1 MTDKTIVKIIK
12 LLRCAF
18 KQAVR
23 WELIGKNPFD
33 NVVLPKTEY
42 KKRDIWNTDTI
53 RKALDECTDSK
64 LYIAMNLSFAC
75 SLRLGE
81 ILGLTWDNVHIE
93 DANIAADD
101 AYIFIDKELVRCTK
115 QAIEMLGEKDIY
127 HIFIPLMPNTSTR
140 LVLKKPKV
148 SVAKAQHDA
157 MEKALSDAGFG
168 LQFIP
173 VSPSAVKAEEK
184 AVTKKAE
191 KPKQS
196 VKEVK
201 PEKAEEPV
209 KAEIKTEAVEAEPEA
224 APAKAETE
232 EAPPV
237 TDPLLTVV
245 NNIESG
251 SIKVDEQTGEVIEQ
265 QAAAEDEPTPVSYDK
280 TTPIDEICAVMT
292 LEDAKNYVIDGGPY
306 NGWKVGTLAERR
318 PVKVLE
324 MIIEKYPTEDNILR
338 AATKLILD
346 SMK

>member
-1 MTDKTIVKIIK
+1 MKSDNSAVVYNAESTAAGLNRVKGFDPLKYVRSTENGAVLDLPYQKLWFRLRHPNGKIRIFIK
-12 LLRCAF
+12 
-18 KQAVR
+18 
-23 WELIGKNPFD
+23 
-33 NVVLPKTEY
+33 
-42 KKRDIWNTDTI
+42 
-53 RKALDECTDSK
+53 
-64 LYIAMNLSFAC
+64 NLS
-75 SLRLGE
+75 E
-81 ILGLTWDNVHIE
+81 K
-93 DANIAADD
+93 IAAVEARVYFDRADSEPAANCIISGVD
-101 AYIFIDKELVRCTK
+101 AED
-115 QAIEMLGEKDIY
+115 
-127 HIFIPLMPNTSTR
+127 
-140 LVLKKPKV
+140 KV

-173 VSPSAVKAEEK
+173 VNPSAVKATAEED

-191 KPKQS
+191 KPKQP

-209 KAEIKTEAVEAEPEA
+209 KATETPEPVKAEPET
-224 APAKAETE
+224 APVKAETE

-245 NNIESG
+245 NNIENG
-251 SIKVDEQTGEVIEQ
+251 GIKVDEQTGEVIEQ

>member
-1 MTDKTIVKIIK
+1 MKSDNSAVVYNAESTATDLNRVKGFDPLKYVRSTENGAVLDLPYQKLWFRLRHPNGKIRIFIK
-12 LLRCAF
+12 
-18 KQAVR
+18 
-23 WELIGKNPFD
+23 
-33 NVVLPKTEY
+33 
-42 KKRDIWNTDTI
+42 
-53 RKALDECTDSK
+53 
-64 LYIAMNLSFAC
+64 NLS
-75 SLRLGE
+75 E
-81 ILGLTWDNVHIE
+81 K
-93 DANIAADD
+93 IAAVEARVYFDRADSEPAANCIISGVD
-101 AYIFIDKELVRCTK
+101 AED
-115 QAIEMLGEKDIY
+115 
-127 HIFIPLMPNTSTR
+127 
-140 LVLKKPKV
+140 KV

-168 LQFIP
+168 LQFIS
-173 VSPSAVKAEEK
+173 VNPSAVKAEEK

-191 KPKQS
+191 KPKQPA
-196 VKEVK
+196 KEVK

-209 KAEIKTEAVEAEPEA
+209 KAEIKTEAVKAEPET

>member
-1 MTDKTIVKIIK
+1 MKSDNSAVVYNAESTAAGLNRVKGFDPLKYVRSTENGAVLDLPYQKLWFRLRHPNGKIRIFIK
-12 LLRCAF
+12 
-18 KQAVR
+18 
-23 WELIGKNPFD
+23 
-33 NVVLPKTEY
+33 
-42 KKRDIWNTDTI
+42 
-53 RKALDECTDSK
+53 
-64 LYIAMNLSFAC
+64 NLS
-75 SLRLGE
+75 E
-81 ILGLTWDNVHIE
+81 K
-93 DANIAADD
+93 IAAVEARVYFDRADSEPAANCIISGVD
-101 AYIFIDKELVRCTK
+101 AED
-115 QAIEMLGEKDIY
+115 
-127 HIFIPLMPNTSTR
+127 
-140 LVLKKPKV
+140 KV

-168 LQFIP
+168 LQFIS
-173 VSPSAVKAEEK
+173 VNPSGAKAEEN
-184 AVTKKAE
+184 AVIKKAE
-191 KPKQS
+191 KPKQPA
-196 VKEVK
+196 KEVK
-201 PEKAEEPV
+201 PEKAEESAKTTETPEP
-209 KAEIKTEAVEAEPEA
+209 KAEIKTEAVKAEPET

-324 MIIEKYPTEDNILR
+324 VIIEKYPTEDNILR

>member
-1 MTDKTIVKIIK
+1 MKSDNSAVVYNAESTAAGLNRVKGFDPLKYVRSTENGAVLDLPYQKLWFRLRHPNGKIRIFIK
-12 LLRCAF
+12 
-18 KQAVR
+18 
-23 WELIGKNPFD
+23 
-33 NVVLPKTEY
+33 
-42 KKRDIWNTDTI
+42 
-53 RKALDECTDSK
+53 
-64 LYIAMNLSFAC
+64 NLS
-75 SLRLGE
+75 E
-81 ILGLTWDNVHIE
+81 K
-93 DANIAADD
+93 IAAVEARVYFDRADSEPAANCIISGVD
-101 AYIFIDKELVRCTK
+101 AED
-115 QAIEMLGEKDIY
+115 
-127 HIFIPLMPNTSTR
+127 
-140 LVLKKPKV
+140 KV

-168 LQFIP
+168 LQFIS
-173 VSPSAVKAEEK
+173 VNPSAVKAEEK

-191 KPKQS
+191 KPKQPA
-196 VKEVK
+196 KEVK

-209 KAEIKTEAVEAEPEA
+209 KAEIKTEAVKAEPEA

-237 TDPLLTVV
+237 TDPLLSVV
-245 NNIESG
+245 NNIENS

-265 QAAAEDEPTPVSYDK
+265 QAAAEDEPTSVSYDK

-324 MIIEKYPTEDNILR
+324 MIIEKSPTEDNILR
-338 AATKLILD
+338 AATKLIHD

>member
-1 MTDKTIVKIIK
+1 MKSDNSAVVYNAESTAAGLNRVKGFDPLKYVRSTENGAVLDLPYQKLWFRLRHPNGKIRIFIK
-12 LLRCAF
+12 
-18 KQAVR
+18 
-23 WELIGKNPFD
+23 
-33 NVVLPKTEY
+33 
-42 KKRDIWNTDTI
+42 
-53 RKALDECTDSK
+53 
-64 LYIAMNLSFAC
+64 NLS
-75 SLRLGE
+75 E
-81 ILGLTWDNVHIE
+81 K
-93 DANIAADD
+93 IAAVEARVYFDRADSEPAANCIISGVD
-101 AYIFIDKELVRCTK
+101 AED
-115 QAIEMLGEKDIY
+115 
-127 HIFIPLMPNTSTR
+127 
-140 LVLKKPKV
+140 KV

-168 LQFIP
+168 LQFIS
-173 VSPSAVKAEEK
+173 VNPSGVKAEEK

-191 KPKQS
+191 KPKQPA
-196 VKEVK
+196 KEVK

-209 KAEIKTEAVEAEPEA
+209 KAEIKTEAAKAEPEA

>member
-1 MTDKTIVKIIK
+1 MKSDNSAVVYNAESTAAGLNRVKGFDPLKYVRSTENGAVLDLPYQKLWFRLRHPNGKIRIFIK
-12 LLRCAF
+12 
-18 KQAVR
+18 
-23 WELIGKNPFD
+23 
-33 NVVLPKTEY
+33 
-42 KKRDIWNTDTI
+42 
-53 RKALDECTDSK
+53 
-64 LYIAMNLSFAC
+64 NLS
-75 SLRLGE
+75 E
-81 ILGLTWDNVHIE
+81 K
-93 DANIAADD
+93 IAAVEARVYFDRADSEPAANCIISGVD
-101 AYIFIDKELVRCTK
+101 AED
-115 QAIEMLGEKDIY
+115 
-127 HIFIPLMPNTSTR
+127 
-140 LVLKKPKV
+140 KV

-168 LQFIP
+168 LQFIS
-173 VSPSAVKAEEK
+173 VNPSAVKAEEK
-184 AVTKKAE
+184 AVIKKAE
-191 KPKQS
+191 KPKQPA
-196 VKEVK
+196 KEVK
-201 PEKAEEPV
+201 PEKAEESAKTTETPEP
-209 KAEIKTEAVEAEPEA
+209 KAEIKTETVKAEPET

-237 TDPLLTVV
+237 TDPLLSVV

-265 QAAAEDEPTPVSYDK
+265 QAAAEGEPAPVSYDK

>member
-1 MTDKTIVKIIK
+1 MKSENSAVVYNAESTAAGLNRVKGFDPLKYVRSTENGAVLDLPYQKLWFRLRHPNGKIRIFIK
-12 LLRCAF
+12 
-18 KQAVR
+18 
-23 WELIGKNPFD
+23 
-33 NVVLPKTEY
+33 
-42 KKRDIWNTDTI
+42 
-53 RKALDECTDSK
+53 
-64 LYIAMNLSFAC
+64 NLS
-75 SLRLGE
+75 E
-81 ILGLTWDNVHIE
+81 K
-93 DANIAADD
+93 IAAVEARVYFDRADSEPAANCIISGVD
-101 AYIFIDKELVRCTK
+101 AED
-115 QAIEMLGEKDIY
+115 
-127 HIFIPLMPNTSTR
+127 
-140 LVLKKPKV
+140 KV

-168 LQFIP
+168 LQFIS
-173 VSPSAVKAEEK
+173 VNPSAVKAEEK

-191 KPKQS
+191 KPKQPA
-196 VKEVK
+196 KEVK

-209 KAEIKTEAVEAEPEA
+209 KAEIKTEAVKAEPEA

-245 NNIESG
+245 NNIENG

-265 QAAAEDEPTPVSYDK
+265 QAAAEDDPTPVSYDK
-280 TTPIDEICAVMT
+280 TTPIEEICAVMT

>member
-1 MTDKTIVKIIK
+1 MKSDNSAVVYNAESTAAGLNRVKGFDPLKYVRSTENGAVLDLPYQKLWFRLRHPNGKIRIFIK
-12 LLRCAF
+12 
-18 KQAVR
+18 
-23 WELIGKNPFD
+23 
-33 NVVLPKTEY
+33 
-42 KKRDIWNTDTI
+42 
-53 RKALDECTDSK
+53 
-64 LYIAMNLSFAC
+64 NLSEKITAVEARVYFDRADSEPAANC
-75 SLRLGE
+75 IISGV
-81 ILGLTWDNVHIE
+81 DAE
-93 DANIAADD
+93 D
-101 AYIFIDKELVRCTK
+101 
-115 QAIEMLGEKDIY
+115 
-127 HIFIPLMPNTSTR
+127 
-140 LVLKKPKV
+140 KV

-168 LQFIP
+168 LQFIS
-173 VSPSAVKAEEK
+173 VNPSAVKAEEK

-191 KPKQS
+191 KPKQPA
-196 VKEVK
+196 KEVK

-209 KAEIKTEAVEAEPEA
+209 KAEIKTETVKAEPEA

-237 TDPLLTVV
+237 TDPLLSVV

-265 QAAAEDEPTPVSYDK
+265 HAAAEGEPTPVSYDK

>member
-1 MTDKTIVKIIK
+1 MKSDNSAVVYNAESTAAGLNRVKGFDPLKYVRSTENGAVLDLPYQKLWFRLRHPNGKIRIFIK
-12 LLRCAF
+12 
-18 KQAVR
+18 
-23 WELIGKNPFD
+23 
-33 NVVLPKTEY
+33 
-42 KKRDIWNTDTI
+42 
-53 RKALDECTDSK
+53 
-64 LYIAMNLSFAC
+64 NLS
-75 SLRLGE
+75 E
-81 ILGLTWDNVHIE
+81 K
-93 DANIAADD
+93 IAAVEARVYFDRADSEPAANCIISGVD
-101 AYIFIDKELVRCTK
+101 AED
-115 QAIEMLGEKDIY
+115 
-127 HIFIPLMPNTSTR
+127 
-140 LVLKKPKV
+140 KV

-173 VSPSAVKAEEK
+173 VNPSAVKAEEK

-191 KPKQS
+191 KPKQPA
-196 VKEVK
+196 KEVK

-209 KAEIKTEAVEAEPEA
+209 KAEIKTEAVKAEPEA

-237 TDPLLTVV
+237 TDPLLSVV

-265 QAAAEDEPTPVSYDK
+265 HAAAEGEPSPVSYDK

>member
-1 MTDKTIVKIIK
+1 MKSDNSAVVYNAESTAEGLNRVKGFDPLKYVRSTENGAVLDLPYQKLWFRLRHPNGKIRIFIK
-12 LLRCAF
+12 
-18 KQAVR
+18 
-23 WELIGKNPFD
+23 
-33 NVVLPKTEY
+33 
-42 KKRDIWNTDTI
+42 
-53 RKALDECTDSK
+53 
-64 LYIAMNLSFAC
+64 NLS
-75 SLRLGE
+75 E
-81 ILGLTWDNVHIE
+81 K
-93 DANIAADD
+93 IAAVEARVYFDRADSEPAANCIISGVD
-101 AYIFIDKELVRCTK
+101 AED
-115 QAIEMLGEKDIY
+115 
-127 HIFIPLMPNTSTR
+127 
-140 LVLKKPKV
+140 KV

-168 LQFIP
+168 LQFIS
-173 VSPSAVKAEEK
+173 VNPSAVKAEEK

-191 KPKQS
+191 KPKQPA
-196 VKEVK
+196 KEVK

-209 KAEIKTEAVEAEPEA
+209 KAEIKTEAVKAEPEA

-265 QAAAEDEPTPVSYDK
+265 QAAAEDEPAPVSYDK

>member
-1 MTDKTIVKIIK
+1 MKSDNSAVVYNAESTAAGLNRVKGFDPLKYVRSTENGAVLDLPYQKLWFRLRHPNGKIRIFIK
-12 LLRCAF
+12 
-18 KQAVR
+18 
-23 WELIGKNPFD
+23 
-33 NVVLPKTEY
+33 
-42 KKRDIWNTDTI
+42 
-53 RKALDECTDSK
+53 
-64 LYIAMNLSFAC
+64 NLS
-75 SLRLGE
+75 E
-81 ILGLTWDNVHIE
+81 K
-93 DANIAADD
+93 IAAVEARVYFDRADSEPAANCIISGVD
-101 AYIFIDKELVRCTK
+101 AED
-115 QAIEMLGEKDIY
+115 
-127 HIFIPLMPNTSTR
+127 
-140 LVLKKPKV
+140 KV

-168 LQFIP
+168 LQFIS
-173 VSPSAVKAEEK
+173 VNPSGVKAEEK

-191 KPKQS
+191 KPKQPA
-196 VKEVK
+196 KEVK

-209 KAEIKTEAVEAEPEA
+209 KAEIKTEAVKAEPEA

-237 TDPLLTVV
+237 TDPLLSVV
-245 NNIESG
+245 NNIENS

-265 QAAAEDEPTPVSYDK
+265 QAAAEGEPAPVSYDK

>member
-1 MTDKTIVKIIK
+1 MKSDNSAVVYNAESTAAGLNRVKGFDPLKYVRSTENGAVLDLPYQKLWFRLRHPNGKIRIFIK
-12 LLRCAF
+12 
-18 KQAVR
+18 
-23 WELIGKNPFD
+23 
-33 NVVLPKTEY
+33 
-42 KKRDIWNTDTI
+42 
-53 RKALDECTDSK
+53 
-64 LYIAMNLSFAC
+64 NLS
-75 SLRLGE
+75 E
-81 ILGLTWDNVHIE
+81 K
-93 DANIAADD
+93 IAAVEARVYFDRADSEPAANCIISGVD
-101 AYIFIDKELVRCTK
+101 AED
-115 QAIEMLGEKDIY
+115 
-127 HIFIPLMPNTSTR
+127 
-140 LVLKKPKV
+140 KV

-168 LQFIP
+168 LQFIS
-173 VSPSAVKAEEK
+173 VNPSGVKAEEK

-191 KPKQS
+191 KPKQPA
-196 VKEVK
+196 KEVK

-209 KAEIKTEAVEAEPEA
+209 KAEIKTEAVKAEPEA
-224 APAKAETE
+224 APSKAETE

>member
-1 MTDKTIVKIIK
+1 MKSDNSAVVYNAESTAAGLNRVKGFDPLKYVRSTENGAVLDLPYQKLWFRLRHPNGKIRIFIK
-12 LLRCAF
+12 
-18 KQAVR
+18 
-23 WELIGKNPFD
+23 
-33 NVVLPKTEY
+33 
-42 KKRDIWNTDTI
+42 
-53 RKALDECTDSK
+53 
-64 LYIAMNLSFAC
+64 NLS
-75 SLRLGE
+75 E
-81 ILGLTWDNVHIE
+81 K
-93 DANIAADD
+93 IAAVEARVYFDRADSEPAANCIISGVD
-101 AYIFIDKELVRCTK
+101 AED
-115 QAIEMLGEKDIY
+115 
-127 HIFIPLMPNTSTR
+127 
-140 LVLKKPKV
+140 KV

-168 LQFIP
+168 LQFIS
-173 VSPSAVKAEEK
+173 VNPSGVKAEEK

-191 KPKQS
+191 KPKQPA
-196 VKEVK
+196 KEVK

-209 KAEIKTEAVEAEPEA
+209 KAEIKTEAVKAEPET

-237 TDPLLTVV
+237 TDPLLSVV
-245 NNIESG
+245 NNIENS

-265 QAAAEDEPTPVSYDK
+265 QAAAEDEPAPVSYDK

>member
-1 MTDKTIVKIIK
+1 MKSDNSAVVYNAESTAAGLNRVKGFDPLKYVRSTENGAVLDLPYQKLWFRLRHPNGKIRIFIK
-12 LLRCAF
+12 
-18 KQAVR
+18 
-23 WELIGKNPFD
+23 
-33 NVVLPKTEY
+33 
-42 KKRDIWNTDTI
+42 
-53 RKALDECTDSK
+53 
-64 LYIAMNLSFAC
+64 NLS
-75 SLRLGE
+75 E
-81 ILGLTWDNVHIE
+81 K
-93 DANIAADD
+93 IAAVEARVYFDRADSEPAANCIISGVD
-101 AYIFIDKELVRCTK
+101 AED
-115 QAIEMLGEKDIY
+115 
-127 HIFIPLMPNTSTR
+127 
-140 LVLKKPKV
+140 KV

-168 LQFIP
+168 LQFIS
-173 VSPSAVKAEEK
+173 VNPSAVKAEEK

-191 KPKQS
+191 KPKQPA
-196 VKEVK
+196 KEVK

-209 KAEIKTEAVEAEPEA
+209 KAEIKTEAVKSEPEA

-245 NNIESG
+245 NNIENS

>member
-1 MTDKTIVKIIK
+1 MKSDNSAVVYNVESTAAGLNRVKGFDPLKYVRSTENGAVLDLPYQKLWFRLRHPNGKIRIFIK
-12 LLRCAF
+12 
-18 KQAVR
+18 
-23 WELIGKNPFD
+23 
-33 NVVLPKTEY
+33 
-42 KKRDIWNTDTI
+42 
-53 RKALDECTDSK
+53 
-64 LYIAMNLSFAC
+64 NLS
-75 SLRLGE
+75 E
-81 ILGLTWDNVHIE
+81 K
-93 DANIAADD
+93 IAAVEARVYFDRADSEPAANCIISGVD
-101 AYIFIDKELVRCTK
+101 AED
-115 QAIEMLGEKDIY
+115 
-127 HIFIPLMPNTSTR
+127 
-140 LVLKKPKV
+140 KV

-168 LQFIP
+168 LQFIS
-173 VSPSAVKAEEK
+173 VNPSAVKAEEK

-191 KPKQS
+191 KPKQPA
-196 VKEVK
+196 KEVK

-209 KAEIKTEAVEAEPEA
+209 KAEIKTEAVKAEPET

-245 NNIESG
+245 NNIENS

>member
-1 MTDKTIVKIIK
+1 MKSDNSAVVYNAESTAAGLNRVKGFDPLKYVRNTENGAVLDLPYQKLWFRLRHPNGKIRIFIK
-12 LLRCAF
+12 
-18 KQAVR
+18 
-23 WELIGKNPFD
+23 
-33 NVVLPKTEY
+33 
-42 KKRDIWNTDTI
+42 
-53 RKALDECTDSK
+53 
-64 LYIAMNLSFAC
+64 NLS
-75 SLRLGE
+75 E
-81 ILGLTWDNVHIE
+81 K
-93 DANIAADD
+93 IAAVEARVYFDRADSEPAANCIISGVD
-101 AYIFIDKELVRCTK
+101 AED
-115 QAIEMLGEKDIY
+115 
-127 HIFIPLMPNTSTR
+127 
-140 LVLKKPKV
+140 KV

-168 LQFIP
+168 LQFIS
-173 VSPSAVKAEEK
+173 VNPSAAKSEEK

-191 KPKQS
+191 KPKQPA
-196 VKEVK
+196 KEVK

-209 KAEIKTEAVEAEPEA
+209 KAEIKTEAVKAEPET
-224 APAKAETE
+224 APAKAESE

-265 QAAAEDEPTPVSYDK
+265 QAAAENEPTSVSYDK

-292 LEDAKNYVIDGGPY
+292 LEDAKNYVIEGGPY

>member
-1 MTDKTIVKIIK
+1 MKSDNSAVVYNAESTAAGLNRVKGFDPLKYARNTENGAVLDLPYQKLWFRLRHPNGKIRIFIK
-12 LLRCAF
+12 
-18 KQAVR
+18 
-23 WELIGKNPFD
+23 
-33 NVVLPKTEY
+33 
-42 KKRDIWNTDTI
+42 
-53 RKALDECTDSK
+53 
-64 LYIAMNLSFAC
+64 NLS
-75 SLRLGE
+75 E
-81 ILGLTWDNVHIE
+81 K
-93 DANIAADD
+93 IAAVEARVYFDRADSEPAANCIISGVD
-101 AYIFIDKELVRCTK
+101 AED
-115 QAIEMLGEKDIY
+115 
-127 HIFIPLMPNTSTR
+127 
-140 LVLKKPKV
+140 KV

-173 VSPSAVKAEEK
+173 VNPSAVKAEEK

-191 KPKQS
+191 KPKQA
-196 VKEVK
+196 VKETK

-209 KAEIKTEAVEAEPEA
+209 RAEIETEPVKAEPETV
-224 APAKAETE
+224 PVKAETE

-237 TDPLLTVV
+237 TDPLLSVV
-245 NNIESG
+245 NNIENG

-292 LEDAKNYVIDGGPY
+292 LENAKNYVIDGGPY

-324 MIIEKYPTEDNILR
+324 VIIEKYPTEDNILR
-338 AATKLILD
+338 AATKIIFD

>member
-1 MTDKTIVKIIK
+1 MKSDNSAVVYNAESTAAGLNRVKGFDPLKYVRSTENGAVLDLPYQKLWFRLRHPNGKIRIFIK
-12 LLRCAF
+12 
-18 KQAVR
+18 
-23 WELIGKNPFD
+23 
-33 NVVLPKTEY
+33 
-42 KKRDIWNTDTI
+42 
-53 RKALDECTDSK
+53 
-64 LYIAMNLSFAC
+64 NLS
-75 SLRLGE
+75 E
-81 ILGLTWDNVHIE
+81 K
-93 DANIAADD
+93 IAAVEARVYFDRADSEPAANCIISGVD
-101 AYIFIDKELVRCTK
+101 AED
-115 QAIEMLGEKDIY
+115 
-127 HIFIPLMPNTSTR
+127 
-140 LVLKKPKV
+140 KV

-168 LQFIP
+168 LQFIS
-173 VSPSAVKAEEK
+173 VNPSAVKAEEK

-191 KPKQS
+191 KPKQPA
-196 VKEVK
+196 KEVK

-209 KAEIKTEAVEAEPEA
+209 KAEIKTEAVKAEPET
-224 APAKAETE
+224 APAKAETK

-265 QAAAEDEPTPVSYDK
+265 QAAAEDEPAPVSYDK

>member
-1 MTDKTIVKIIK
+1 MKSDNSAVVYNAESTAAGLNRVKGFDPLKYVRSTENGAVLDLPYQKLWFRLRHPNGKIRIFIK
-12 LLRCAF
+12 
-18 KQAVR
+18 
-23 WELIGKNPFD
+23 
-33 NVVLPKTEY
+33 
-42 KKRDIWNTDTI
+42 
-53 RKALDECTDSK
+53 
-64 LYIAMNLSFAC
+64 NLS
-75 SLRLGE
+75 E
-81 ILGLTWDNVHIE
+81 K
-93 DANIAADD
+93 IAAVEARVYFDRADSEPAANCIISGVD
-101 AYIFIDKELVRCTK
+101 AED
-115 QAIEMLGEKDIY
+115 
-127 HIFIPLMPNTSTR
+127 
-140 LVLKKPKV
+140 KV

-168 LQFIP
+168 LQFIS
-173 VSPSAVKAEEK
+173 VNPSAVKAEEK

-191 KPKQS
+191 KPEQPA
-196 VKEVK
+196 KEVR

-209 KAEIKTEAVEAEPEA
+209 KAEIKTETVKAEPEA

-237 TDPLLTVV
+237 TNPLLTVV

-265 QAAAEDEPTPVSYDK
+265 QAAAEGEPAPVSYDK

>member
-1 MTDKTIVKIIK
+1 MKSDNSAVVYNAESTAAGLNRVKGFDPLKYVRSTENGAVLDLPYQKLWFRLRHPNGKIRIFIK
-12 LLRCAF
+12 
-18 KQAVR
+18 
-23 WELIGKNPFD
+23 
-33 NVVLPKTEY
+33 
-42 KKRDIWNTDTI
+42 
-53 RKALDECTDSK
+53 
-64 LYIAMNLSFAC
+64 NLS
-75 SLRLGE
+75 E
-81 ILGLTWDNVHIE
+81 K
-93 DANIAADD
+93 IAAVEARVYFDRADSDPAANCIISGVD
-101 AYIFIDKELVRCTK
+101 AED
-115 QAIEMLGEKDIY
+115 
-127 HIFIPLMPNTSTR
+127 
-140 LVLKKPKV
+140 KV

-168 LQFIP
+168 LQFIS
-173 VSPSAVKAEEK
+173 VNPSAVKAEEK

-191 KPKQS
+191 KPKQPA
-196 VKEVK
+196 KEVK

-209 KAEIKTEAVEAEPEA
+209 KAEIKTEAVKAEPET
-224 APAKAETE
+224 APAKAETK

-265 QAAAEDEPTPVSYDK
+265 QAAAEDEPTPVFYDK

>member
-1 MTDKTIVKIIK
+1 MKSDNSAVVYNAESTAAGLNRVKGFDPLKYVRSTENGAVLDLPYQKLWFRLRHPNGKIRIFIK
-12 LLRCAF
+12 
-18 KQAVR
+18 
-23 WELIGKNPFD
+23 
-33 NVVLPKTEY
+33 
-42 KKRDIWNTDTI
+42 
-53 RKALDECTDSK
+53 
-64 LYIAMNLSFAC
+64 NLS
-75 SLRLGE
+75 E
-81 ILGLTWDNVHIE
+81 K
-93 DANIAADD
+93 IAAVEARVYFDRADSEPAANCIISGVD
-101 AYIFIDKELVRCTK
+101 AED
-115 QAIEMLGEKDIY
+115 
-127 HIFIPLMPNTSTR
+127 
-140 LVLKKPKV
+140 KV

-168 LQFIP
+168 LQFIS
-173 VSPSAVKAEEK
+173 VNPSAVKAEEK

-191 KPKQS
+191 KPKQPA
-196 VKEVK
+196 KEVK

-209 KAEIKTEAVEAEPEA
+209 KAEIKTEAVKAEPEA

-237 TDPLLTVV
+237 TDPLLSVV

>member
-1 MTDKTIVKIIK
+1 MKSDNSAVVYNAESTAAGLNRVKGFDPLKYVRSTENGAVLDLPYQKLWFRLRHPNGKIRIFIK
-12 LLRCAF
+12 
-18 KQAVR
+18 
-23 WELIGKNPFD
+23 
-33 NVVLPKTEY
+33 
-42 KKRDIWNTDTI
+42 
-53 RKALDECTDSK
+53 
-64 LYIAMNLSFAC
+64 NLS
-75 SLRLGE
+75 E
-81 ILGLTWDNVHIE
+81 K
-93 DANIAADD
+93 IAAVEARVYFDRADSEPAANCIISGVD
-101 AYIFIDKELVRCTK
+101 AED
-115 QAIEMLGEKDIY
+115 
-127 HIFIPLMPNTSTR
+127 
-140 LVLKKPKV
+140 KV

-168 LQFIP
+168 LQFIS
-173 VSPSAVKAEEK
+173 VNPSGVKAEEK

-191 KPKQS
+191 KPKQPA
-196 VKEVK
+196 KEVK

-209 KAEIKTEAVEAEPEA
+209 KAEIKTEAVKAEPED

>member
-1 MTDKTIVKIIK
+1 MKSDNSAVVYNAESTAAGLNRVKGFDPLKYVRSTENGAVLDLPYQKLWFRLRHPNGKIRIFIK
-12 LLRCAF
+12 
-18 KQAVR
+18 
-23 WELIGKNPFD
+23 
-33 NVVLPKTEY
+33 
-42 KKRDIWNTDTI
+42 
-53 RKALDECTDSK
+53 
-64 LYIAMNLSFAC
+64 NLS
-75 SLRLGE
+75 E
-81 ILGLTWDNVHIE
+81 K
-93 DANIAADD
+93 IAAVEARVYFDRADSEPAANCIISGVD
-101 AYIFIDKELVRCTK
+101 AED
-115 QAIEMLGEKDIY
+115 
-127 HIFIPLMPNTSTR
+127 
-140 LVLKKPKV
+140 KV
-148 SVAKAQHDA
+148 SVARAQHDA

-168 LQFIP
+168 LQFIS
-173 VSPSAVKAEEK
+173 VNPSGVKAEEK

-191 KPKQS
+191 KPKQP

-209 KAEIKTEAVEAEPEA
+209 KAEIKTEAVKAEPET
-224 APAKAETE
+224 APAKAETK

-265 QAAAEDEPTPVSYDK
+265 QAAAEDEPAPVFYDK

>member
-1 MTDKTIVKIIK
+1 MKSDNSAVVYNAESTAAGLNRVKGFDPLKYVRSTENGAVLDLPYQKLWFRLRHPNGKIRIFIK
-12 LLRCAF
+12 
-18 KQAVR
+18 
-23 WELIGKNPFD
+23 
-33 NVVLPKTEY
+33 
-42 KKRDIWNTDTI
+42 
-53 RKALDECTDSK
+53 
-64 LYIAMNLSFAC
+64 NLS
-75 SLRLGE
+75 E
-81 ILGLTWDNVHIE
+81 K
-93 DANIAADD
+93 IAAVEARVYFDRADSEPAANCIISGVD
-101 AYIFIDKELVRCTK
+101 AED
-115 QAIEMLGEKDIY
+115 
-127 HIFIPLMPNTSTR
+127 
-140 LVLKKPKV
+140 KV

-168 LQFIP
+168 LQFIS
-173 VSPSAVKAEEK
+173 VNPSAAKAEEK

-191 KPKQS
+191 KPKQPA
-196 VKEVK
+196 KEVK

-209 KAEIKTEAVEAEPEA
+209 KAEIKTEAVKAEPET

>member
-1 MTDKTIVKIIK
+1 MKSDNSAVVYNTESTAAGLNRVKGFDPLKYVRSTENGAVLDLPYQKLWFRLRHPNGKIRIFIK
-12 LLRCAF
+12 
-18 KQAVR
+18 
-23 WELIGKNPFD
+23 
-33 NVVLPKTEY
+33 
-42 KKRDIWNTDTI
+42 
-53 RKALDECTDSK
+53 
-64 LYIAMNLSFAC
+64 NLS
-75 SLRLGE
+75 E
-81 ILGLTWDNVHIE
+81 K
-93 DANIAADD
+93 IAAVEARVYFDRADSEPAANCIISGVD
-101 AYIFIDKELVRCTK
+101 AED
-115 QAIEMLGEKDIY
+115 
-127 HIFIPLMPNTSTR
+127 
-140 LVLKKPKV
+140 KV

-173 VSPSAVKAEEK
+173 VNPSAVKAEEK

-191 KPKQS
+191 KTKQPA
-196 VKEVK
+196 KEVK

-209 KAEIKTEAVEAEPEA
+209 KAEIKTEAVKAEPEA

>member
-1 MTDKTIVKIIK
+1 MKSDNSAVVYNAESTAAGLNRVKGFDPLKYVRSTENGAVLDLPYQKLWFRLRHPNGKIRIFIK
-12 LLRCAF
+12 
-18 KQAVR
+18 
-23 WELIGKNPFD
+23 
-33 NVVLPKTEY
+33 
-42 KKRDIWNTDTI
+42 
-53 RKALDECTDSK
+53 
-64 LYIAMNLSFAC
+64 NLS
-75 SLRLGE
+75 E
-81 ILGLTWDNVHIE
+81 K
-93 DANIAADD
+93 IAAVEARVYFDRADSEPAANCIISGVD
-101 AYIFIDKELVRCTK
+101 AED
-115 QAIEMLGEKDIY
+115 
-127 HIFIPLMPNTSTR
+127 
-140 LVLKKPKV
+140 KV

-168 LQFIP
+168 LQFIS
-173 VSPSAVKAEEK
+173 VNPSAVKAEEK

-191 KPKQS
+191 KPKQPA
-196 VKEVK
+196 KEVK

-209 KAEIKTEAVEAEPEA
+209 KAEIKTEAVKAEPEA

-318 PVKVLE
+318 PGKVLE

>member
-1 MTDKTIVKIIK
+1 MKSDNSAVVYNAESTAAGLNRVKGFDPLKYVRSTENGAVLDLPYQKLWFRLRHPNGKIRIFIK
-12 LLRCAF
+12 
-18 KQAVR
+18 
-23 WELIGKNPFD
+23 
-33 NVVLPKTEY
+33 
-42 KKRDIWNTDTI
+42 
-53 RKALDECTDSK
+53 
-64 LYIAMNLSFAC
+64 NLS
-75 SLRLGE
+75 E
-81 ILGLTWDNVHIE
+81 K
-93 DANIAADD
+93 IAAVEARVYFDRADSEPAANCIISGVD
-101 AYIFIDKELVRCTK
+101 AED
-115 QAIEMLGEKDIY
+115 
-127 HIFIPLMPNTSTR
+127 
-140 LVLKKPKV
+140 KV

-168 LQFIP
+168 LQFIS
-173 VSPSAVKAEEK
+173 VNPSAVKAEEK

-191 KPKQS
+191 KPKQPA
-196 VKEVK
+196 KEVK

-209 KAEIKTEAVEAEPEA
+209 KAEIKTEAVKAEPET

-245 NNIESG
+245 NNIENS

-265 QAAAEDEPTPVSYDK
+265 HAAAEDEPTPVSYDK

>member
-1 MTDKTIVKIIK
+1 MKSDNSAVVYNAESTAAGLNRVKGFDPLKYVRSTENGAVLDLPYQKLWFRLRHPNGKIRIFIK
-12 LLRCAF
+12 
-18 KQAVR
+18 
-23 WELIGKNPFD
+23 
-33 NVVLPKTEY
+33 
-42 KKRDIWNTDTI
+42 
-53 RKALDECTDSK
+53 
-64 LYIAMNLSFAC
+64 NLS
-75 SLRLGE
+75 E
-81 ILGLTWDNVHIE
+81 K
-93 DANIAADD
+93 IAAVEARVYFDRADSEPAANCIISGVD
-101 AYIFIDKELVRCTK
+101 AED
-115 QAIEMLGEKDIY
+115 
-127 HIFIPLMPNTSTR
+127 
-140 LVLKKPKV
+140 KV

-168 LQFIP
+168 LQFIS
-173 VSPSAVKAEEK
+173 VNPSAVKAEEK
-184 AVTKKAE
+184 AVTKKSE
-191 KPKQS
+191 KPKQPA
-196 VKEVK
+196 KEVK

-209 KAEIKTEAVEAEPEA
+209 KAEIKTEAVKAEPEA

>member
-1 MTDKTIVKIIK
+1 MKSDNSAVVYNAESTAAGLNRVKGFDPLKYVRSTENGAVLDLPYQKLWFRLRHPNGKIRIFIK
-12 LLRCAF
+12 
-18 KQAVR
+18 
-23 WELIGKNPFD
+23 
-33 NVVLPKTEY
+33 
-42 KKRDIWNTDTI
+42 
-53 RKALDECTDSK
+53 
-64 LYIAMNLSFAC
+64 NLS
-75 SLRLGE
+75 E
-81 ILGLTWDNVHIE
+81 K
-93 DANIAADD
+93 IAAVEARVYFDRADSEPAANCIISGVD
-101 AYIFIDKELVRCTK
+101 AED
-115 QAIEMLGEKDIY
+115 
-127 HIFIPLMPNTSTR
+127 
-140 LVLKKPKV
+140 KV

-168 LQFIP
+168 LQFIS
-173 VSPSAVKAEEK
+173 VNPSAVKAEEK
-184 AVTKKAE
+184 AVIKKAE
-191 KPKQS
+191 KPKQPA
-196 VKEVK
+196 KEVK
-201 PEKAEEPV
+201 PEKAKEPV
-209 KAEIKTEAVEAEPEA
+209 KAEIKTEAVKAEPEA

-265 QAAAEDEPTPVSYDK
+265 HAAAEGEPAPVSYDK

>member
-1 MTDKTIVKIIK
+1 MKSDNSAVVYNAESTAAGLNRVKGFDPLKYVRSTENGAVLDLPYQKLWFRLRHPNGKIRIFIK
-12 LLRCAF
+12 
-18 KQAVR
+18 
-23 WELIGKNPFD
+23 
-33 NVVLPKTEY
+33 
-42 KKRDIWNTDTI
+42 
-53 RKALDECTDSK
+53 
-64 LYIAMNLSFAC
+64 NLS
-75 SLRLGE
+75 E
-81 ILGLTWDNVHIE
+81 K
-93 DANIAADD
+93 IAAVEARVYFDRADSEPAANCIISGVD
-101 AYIFIDKELVRCTK
+101 AED
-115 QAIEMLGEKDIY
+115 
-127 HIFIPLMPNTSTR
+127 
-140 LVLKKPKV
+140 KV

-168 LQFIP
+168 LQFIS
-173 VSPSAVKAEEK
+173 VNPSAVKAEEK

-191 KPKQS
+191 KPKQPA
-196 VKEVK
+196 KEVK

-209 KAEIKTEAVEAEPEA
+209 KAEIKTEAVKAEPEA

-251 SIKVDEQTGEVIEQ
+251 SIKIDEQTGEVIEQ

>member
-1 MTDKTIVKIIK
+1 MKSDNSAVVYNAESTAAGLNRVKGFDPLKYARSTENGAVLDLPYQKLWFRLRHPNGKIRIFIK
-12 LLRCAF
+12 
-18 KQAVR
+18 
-23 WELIGKNPFD
+23 
-33 NVVLPKTEY
+33 
-42 KKRDIWNTDTI
+42 
-53 RKALDECTDSK
+53 
-64 LYIAMNLSFAC
+64 NLS
-75 SLRLGE
+75 E
-81 ILGLTWDNVHIE
+81 K
-93 DANIAADD
+93 IAAVEARVYFDRADSEPAANCIISGVD
-101 AYIFIDKELVRCTK
+101 AED
-115 QAIEMLGEKDIY
+115 
-127 HIFIPLMPNTSTR
+127 
-140 LVLKKPKV
+140 KV

-173 VSPSAVKAEEK
+173 VNPSGVKAEEK

-191 KPKQS
+191 RPKEPA
-196 VKEVK
+196 KEVK

-209 KAEIKTEAVEAEPEA
+209 KAEIKTEAVKAEPEA

-237 TDPLLTVV
+237 TEPLLTVV

>member
-1 MTDKTIVKIIK
+1 MKSDNSAVVYNAESTAAGLNRVKGFDPLKYARSTENGAVLDLPYQKLWFRLRHPNGKIRIFIK
-12 LLRCAF
+12 
-18 KQAVR
+18 
-23 WELIGKNPFD
+23 
-33 NVVLPKTEY
+33 
-42 KKRDIWNTDTI
+42 
-53 RKALDECTDSK
+53 
-64 LYIAMNLSFAC
+64 NLS
-75 SLRLGE
+75 E
-81 ILGLTWDNVHIE
+81 K
-93 DANIAADD
+93 IAAVEARVYFDRADSEPAANCIISGVD
-101 AYIFIDKELVRCTK
+101 AED
-115 QAIEMLGEKDIY
+115 
-127 HIFIPLMPNTSTR
+127 
-140 LVLKKPKV
+140 KV

-173 VSPSAVKAEEK
+173 VNPSAVKAEEK

-191 KPKQS
+191 KPKQPA
-196 VKEVK
+196 KEVK

-209 KAEIKTEAVEAEPEA
+209 KAEIKTEAVKAEPEA

>member
-1 MTDKTIVKIIK
+1 MKSDNSAVVYNAESTAAGLNRVKGFDPLKYVRSTENGAVLDLPYQKLWFRLRHPNGKIRIFIK
-12 LLRCAF
+12 
-18 KQAVR
+18 
-23 WELIGKNPFD
+23 
-33 NVVLPKTEY
+33 
-42 KKRDIWNTDTI
+42 
-53 RKALDECTDSK
+53 
-64 LYIAMNLSFAC
+64 NLS
-75 SLRLGE
+75 E
-81 ILGLTWDNVHIE
+81 K
-93 DANIAADD
+93 IAAVEARVYFDRADSEPAANCIISGVD
-101 AYIFIDKELVRCTK
+101 AED
-115 QAIEMLGEKDIY
+115 
-127 HIFIPLMPNTSTR
+127 
-140 LVLKKPKV
+140 KV

-168 LQFIP
+168 LQFIS
-173 VSPSAVKAEEK
+173 VNPSAVKAEEK

-191 KPKQS
+191 KPKQPA
-196 VKEVK
+196 KEVK
-201 PEKAEEPV
+201 PEKAEESAKTTETPEP
-209 KAEIKTEAVEAEPEA
+209 KAEIKTEAVKAEPEA

-251 SIKVDEQTGEVIEQ
+251 SIKIDEQTGEVIEQ
-265 QAAAEDEPTPVSYDK
+265 QAAAEDEPTPVFYDK

>member
-1 MTDKTIVKIIK
+1 MKSDNSAVVYNAESTAAGLNRVKGFDPLKYVRSTENGAVLDLPYQKLWFRLRHPNGKIRIFIK
-12 LLRCAF
+12 
-18 KQAVR
+18 
-23 WELIGKNPFD
+23 
-33 NVVLPKTEY
+33 
-42 KKRDIWNTDTI
+42 
-53 RKALDECTDSK
+53 
-64 LYIAMNLSFAC
+64 NLS
-75 SLRLGE
+75 E
-81 ILGLTWDNVHIE
+81 K
-93 DANIAADD
+93 IAAVEARVYFDRADSEPAANCIISGVD
-101 AYIFIDKELVRCTK
+101 AED
-115 QAIEMLGEKDIY
+115 
-127 HIFIPLMPNTSTR
+127 
-140 LVLKKPKV
+140 KV

-173 VSPSAVKAEEK
+173 VNPSGVKAEEK

-191 KPKQS
+191 KPKQPA
-196 VKEVK
+196 KEVK

-209 KAEIKTEAVEAEPEA
+209 KAEIKTEAVKAEPET
-224 APAKAETE
+224 APVKAETE

-245 NNIESG
+245 NNIENG

-265 QAAAEDEPTPVSYDK
+265 QAAAEDEPAPVFYDK

-292 LEDAKNYVIDGGPY
+292 LEDAKNYVIEGGPY

>member
-1 MTDKTIVKIIK
+1 MKSDNSAVVYNAESTAAGLNRVKGFDPLKYVRSTENGAVLDLPYQKLWFRLRHPNGKIRIFIK
-12 LLRCAF
+12 
-18 KQAVR
+18 
-23 WELIGKNPFD
+23 
-33 NVVLPKTEY
+33 
-42 KKRDIWNTDTI
+42 
-53 RKALDECTDSK
+53 
-64 LYIAMNLSFAC
+64 NLS
-75 SLRLGE
+75 E
-81 ILGLTWDNVHIE
+81 K
-93 DANIAADD
+93 IAAVEARVYFDRADSEPAANCIISGVD
-101 AYIFIDKELVRCTK
+101 AED
-115 QAIEMLGEKDIY
+115 
-127 HIFIPLMPNTSTR
+127 
-140 LVLKKPKV
+140 KV

-168 LQFIP
+168 LQFIS
-173 VSPSAVKAEEK
+173 VNPSAVKAEEK

-191 KPKQS
+191 KPKQP

-209 KAEIKTEAVEAEPEA
+209 KAEIKTETVKAEPET

-237 TDPLLTVV
+237 TDPLLSVV
-245 NNIESG
+245 NNIENS

-265 QAAAEDEPTPVSYDK
+265 HAAAEDEPTPVSYDK